1 MSAVDTL
8 EGKFYLP
15 HCFIF
20 TTAPIRM
27 IIIDENGTKI
37 LSIVLG
43 GKNYINRSEK
53 PDKKCVAMTTT

>member
-1 MSAVDTL
+1 MSDVDTL

-27 IIIDENGTKI
+27 IIIDANH
-37 LSIVLG
+37 
-43 GKNYINRSEK
+43 KN
-53 PDKKCVAMTTT
+53 PFHCVGRKELYK